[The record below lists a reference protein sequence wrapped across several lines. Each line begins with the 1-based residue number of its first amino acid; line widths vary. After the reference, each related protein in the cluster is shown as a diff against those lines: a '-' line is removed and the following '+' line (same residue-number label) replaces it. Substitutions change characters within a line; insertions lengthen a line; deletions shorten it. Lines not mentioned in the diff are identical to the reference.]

1 MSIFYYA
8 KVAAIFAKGILG
20 FRKKEY
26 RLFTCKRK
34 VHLRANLYNCIAK
47 KMTK

>member
-1 MSIFYYA
+1 MSIFNYA

-26 RLFTCKRK
+26 RLSF
-34 VHLRANLYNCIAK
+34 VFVPEDNLWYID
-47 KMTK
+47 MPWRDFVP